1 MVLRFTAAL
10 ALAVLSHAQPVIVSF
25 GDSLTAPRTGV
36 VTYSDILNLINRGV
50 GGNNTDQARARF
62 DKDVLAAKP
71 NLVIIQ
77 LGTNDSAV
85 DVWKKPPATEPRV
98 PIARY
103 RENIQHFITALRSIN
118 ARIIL
123 MTPNRMAWT
132 PRLRELYGRPPY
144 DPSSDDGF
152 NKFLDTYSDALKSIA
167 TRERI
172 PLVDAA
178 QIVQTQHLLDGMHP
192 STEGHRLVAEALR
205 PIIQRELNLP

>member
-1 MVLRFTAAL
+1 MVLRFAAAL
-10 ALAVLSHAQPVIVSF
+10 ALAVLSYAQPVIVSF
-25 GDSLTAPRTGV
+25 GDSLTAPRKGV
-36 VTYSDILNLINRGV
+36 VTYSDILNLTNRGV

-77 LGTNDSAV
+77 LGTNDAAV
-85 DVWKKPPATEPRV
+85 DVWKNPPATEPRV

-103 RENIQHFITALRSIN
+103 RENIQHFIDALRAIN

-132 PRLRELYGRPPY
+132 PKLRELYGRPPY

-152 NKFLDTYSDALKSIA
+152 NTFLDSYSDALRSIA
-167 TRERI
+167 ARERI

-178 QIVQTQHLLDGMHP
+178 RIVQPQHLLDGMHP

-205 PIIQRELNLP
+205 PILQRELKLP